1 MPKRTRYTIS
11 LLPSDLDIIE
21 HLEKIKEQT
30 TISMYVRNLIK
41 NDLNEENR
49 GITNIEQLVE
59 KVIQRI
65 KADDRLQVVNT
76 SNHVELVVSDEQ
88 RDIIS
93 SLF

>member
-1 MPKRTRYTIS
+1 MSKRTRYTIS
-11 LLPSDLDIIE
+11 LLPSDIDIIE
-21 HLEKIKEQT
+21 HLENVKEHT

-41 NDLNEENR
+41 GDLNGSYR
-49 GITNIEQLVE
+49 GNLDIDQVVV

-65 KADDRLQVVNT
+65 REDDEFYPNIT
-76 SNHVELVVSDEQ
+76 SKSEEIAFSDDQ